1 MTPRRWVEYLIS
13 VLIGNAI
20 YFAVLLPGLPRSLQH
35 QPFAVDAG
43 LLIAFLCCVLV
54 YAAIRLG
61 SRHGKRMAAQEEE
74 DDDAAR
80 RPAGPSGSGTPPASG
95 SPTGGDGRRYISK
108 R

>member
-13 VLIGNAI
+13 VLVGNAI

-35 QPFAVDAG
+35 QPFTLDAG
-43 LLIAFLCCVLV
+43 LLIAFVCCVLV

-61 SRHGKRMAAQEEE
+61 SRHGKRMAADEERE
-74 DDDAAR
+74 DREALIAR
-80 RPAGPSGSGTPPASG
+80 RPAEN
-95 SPTGGDGRRYISK
+95 GDGPKYISK

>member
-13 VLIGNAI
+13 VLVGNAI

-35 QPFAVDAG
+35 QPFALDLG
-43 LLIAFLCCVLV
+43 LLLAFVCCVLV

-61 SRHGKRMAAQEEE
+61 SRHGKRMAADEERE
-74 DDDAAR
+74 DNEALIAR
-80 RPAGPSGSGTPPASG
+80 RRAGN
-95 SPTGGDGRRYISK
+95 GDGAKYISK

>member
-1 MTPRRWVEYLIS
+1 VTPRRWVEYLIS
-13 VLIGNAI
+13 VLVGNAI

-43 LLIAFLCCVLV
+43 LVIAFLCCVLV

-61 SRHGKRMAAQEEE
+61 SRHGKRMAAQEES
-74 DDDAAR
+74 DDRAA
-80 RPAGPSGSGTPPASG
+80 RPAGPGGPGVP
-95 SPTGGDGRRYISK
+95 GDGGAPGDGDSRRYISK

>member
-13 VLIGNAI
+13 VLVGNAI

-35 QPFAVDAG
+35 QPFAVDLG
-43 LLIAFLCCVLV
+43 LLLAFLCCVLV

-61 SRHGKRMAAQEEE
+61 SRHGKRMAAEEE
-74 DDDAAR
+74 RQETAPGGGKSR
-80 RPAGPSGSGTPPASG
+80 VRP
-95 SPTGGDGRRYISK
+95 GDGGPPSDGDGEPRRYISK

>member
-1 MTPRRWVEYLIS
+1 VTPRRWVEYLIS
-13 VLIGNAI
+13 VLVGNAI

-35 QPFAVDAG
+35 QPFAVDVG

-61 SRHGKRMAAQEEE
+61 SRHGKRMAAEEE
-74 DDDAAR
+74 SDDRAAR
-80 RPAGPSGSGTPPASG
+80 PRPGPHGSGAPGDGSPPANG
-95 SPTGGDGRRYISK
+95 EGRRYISK

>member
-13 VLIGNAI
+13 VLVGNAI

-35 QPFAVDAG
+35 QPFALDAG
-43 LLIAFLCCVLV
+43 LLLAFVCCVLV

-61 SRHGKRMAAQEEE
+61 SRHGKRMAADEERE
-74 DDDAAR
+74 DRAALEAR
-80 RPAGPSGSGTPPASG
+80 RRA
-95 SPTGGDGRRYISK
+95 GGDPKYISK

>member
-1 MTPRRWVEYLIS
+1 VTPRRWVEYLIS
-13 VLIGNAI
+13 VLVGNAI

-61 SRHGKRMAAQEEE
+61 SRHGKRMAAEEE
-74 DDDAAR
+74 SDDLAA
-80 RPAGPSGSGTPPASG
+80 RPAGPPGRKVSGDGG
-95 SPTGGDGRRYISK
+95 SPGNGDGRRYISK